1 MALSGK
7 AIGAAIATAHP
18 QSFLRVLL
26 YILFQGVVVKMRYD
40 DGVVSICRH
49 VWSLIHPRVGHGGD
63 AFQNK

>member
-1 MALSGK
+1 M
-7 AIGAAIATAHP
+7 P
-18 QSFLRVLL
+18 QHILRVFFFFLRVLL

-40 DGVVSICRH
+40 DGVISICRN